1 MTDYYWGNFGYPTED
16 CEVSSLSEIS
26 AWAWTGSIGTLNI
39 AQYNFVVGQPDPR
52 NSEHQ
57 ITDILSVVHSYQTD
71 REPET
76 EIIIVLSGN
85 PGGSS
90 WEMIRPLAYTTSE
103 LASESLTSEHPWT
116 GPSQIITHSEPKAD
130 ES

>member
-52 NSEHQ
+52 NNSHQ
-57 ITDILSVVHSYQTD
+57 ITDILSVVHSYQ
-71 REPET
+71 
-76 EIIIVLSGN
+76 
-85 PGGSS
+85 
-90 WEMIRPLAYTTSE
+90 EMIRPLAYTTSE
-103 LASESLTSEHPWT
+103 LASESLTSEHPWA
-116 GPSQIITHSEPKAD
+116 GPSQIITQSSAED
-130 ES
+130 